1 MKREYQTTEELR
13 NLAVAMVKAMEA
25 ENMEFYEKANGM
37 YDITNIIGRLFEL
50 DTDDKLEIDE
60 VVKNEVIRLTGE
72 E

>member
-1 MKREYQTTEELR
+1 MTLDVRDMIMNREY
-13 NLAVAMVKAMEA
+13 
-25 ENMEFYEKANGM
+25 
-37 YDITNIIGRLFEL
+37 L